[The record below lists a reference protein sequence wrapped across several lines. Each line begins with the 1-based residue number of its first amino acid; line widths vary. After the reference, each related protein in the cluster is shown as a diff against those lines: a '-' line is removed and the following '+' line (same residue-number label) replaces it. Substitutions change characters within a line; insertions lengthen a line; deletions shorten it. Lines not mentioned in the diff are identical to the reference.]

1 MNFLSKPNW
10 NTEDATLILKHLDDF
25 CARVLQIDH
34 PNVLKVDADSDGIG
48 KDGPPF
54 LLTSRVKDGCSL
66 EQVICS
72 GTEIDENVALEVLKL
87 ATEVSS
93 RAHQKGIFLLSF
105 PIRHFLLDANGRLFM
120 TGFESAFN
128 PHFCDKPVALDIRK
142 YLQQFSK
149 DTEGMAPEVF
159 RSVDTFTDTID
170 VFAIG
175 KLLEKVR
182 HLKMDG
188 TSLTSWSDPWK
199 CVAHHCLAEDP
210 AMRFQSSEQVL
221 MYLAEWLTSEEHQV
235 VQVQTS
241 SGCFSMSRY
250 PVTNREYIEFCIEKN
265 YPRPPHLRDVAA
277 RNSKEDRWN
286 LHRLWG
292 PLLPVTYVSCLD
304 AEAYCHWLSAKTGE
318 KWRLPLE
325 EEWMHAAG
333 GCNKKVYPWGGDA
346 PDKRHA
352 NYDRYFRGPTVVGAF
367 PEGKSPSGCWD
378 MGGNVWEWCSDIVT
392 EGAPRRVIK
401 GGAYDHAADA
411 MRICHREAKVVAC
424 RSAHIGFR
432 ALREE

>member
-1 MNFLSKPNW
+1 M
-10 NTEDATLILKHLDDF
+10 ILKHLDDF

-221 MYLAEWLTSEEHQV
+221 M
-235 VQVQTS
+235 
-241 SGCFSMSRY
+241 
-250 PVTNREYIEFCIEKN
+250 
-265 YPRPPHLRDVAA
+265 
-277 RNSKEDRWN
+277 
-286 LHRLWG
+286 
-292 PLLPVTYVSCLD
+292 
-304 AEAYCHWLSAKTGE
+304 
-318 KWRLPLE
+318 
-325 EEWMHAAG
+325 
-333 GCNKKVYPWGGDA
+333 
-346 PDKRHA
+346 
-352 NYDRYFRGPTVVGAF
+352 
-367 PEGKSPSGCWD
+367 
-378 MGGNVWEWCSDIVT
+378 
-392 EGAPRRVIK
+392 
-401 GGAYDHAADA
+401 
-411 MRICHREAKVVAC
+411 
-424 RSAHIGFR
+424 RSF
-432 ALREE
+432 L